1 MADDLDPLHNAVR
14 NAMNNNR
21 GLWVAVIVTAG
32 LFVAFAGGGLAWLGG
47 TPVPLAVLAGAA
59 GFAGLAL
66 AVMTFLTRAQD

>member
-1 MADDLDPLHNAVR
+1 
-14 NAMNNNR
+14 MNNYR

-59 GFAGLAL
+59 GFAGFVGLAL